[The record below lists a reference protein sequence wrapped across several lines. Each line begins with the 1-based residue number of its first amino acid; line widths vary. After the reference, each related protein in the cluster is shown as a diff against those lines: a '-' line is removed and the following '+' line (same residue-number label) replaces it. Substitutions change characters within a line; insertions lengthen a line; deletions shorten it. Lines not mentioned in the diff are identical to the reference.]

1 MQRSKVRGSI
11 VLVTLVLVACG
22 GSGSTTTAVDPTA
35 TTGDSAGAS
44 ILVSGSSTVEP
55 ISALVAEDF
64 MSENPGVGITVEGP
78 GTGDGFVRFCA
89 GETDI
94 SDASRAI
101 SDEETAACADAGIE
115 YVELHIATDGLSVIT
130 SPENADV
137 TCLNYGDLYSL
148 LGPESEGFASWSDAD
163 TLAGEVGGNGG
174 FPDTPLVVTAPG
186 EESGTYD
193 TFVELVLADLAE
205 ERGAD
210 EATRADYQAS
220 ANDNVIIDNISS
232 NPSSLGWVGFA
243 FFSENS
249 DSLKAIEVDGG
260 DGCVAPTADTIA
272 TFDYP
277 LSRPLYIYVSTTRLA
292 ENPALGDFVDFYLS
306 SEGIGAVSE
315 AGYVD
320 LPEDEFAATVAAWEG
335 AN

>member
-1 MQRSKVRGSI
+1 MQRKYAA
-11 VLVTLVLVACG
+11 VLTILIAILTACG
-22 GSGSTTTAVDPTA
+22 GGNDGTTAST
-35 TTGDSAGAS
+35 SAEPSGEAGS
-44 ILVSGSSTVEP
+44 ILISGSSTVEP
-55 ISALVAEDF
+55 ISALVAESF
-64 MSENPGVGITVEGP
+64 RSTNPGVGITVEGP
-78 GTGDGFVRFCA
+78 GTSDGFVRFCA
-89 GETDI
+89 AETDI
-94 SDASRAI
+94 SGASREI
-101 SDEETAACADAGIE
+101 REEEAAACAENGIE

-130 SPENADV
+130 SPENAEV

-148 LGPESEGFASWSDAD
+148 LGPESEGFASWSDAND
-163 TLAGEVGGNGG
+163 LAAEVGGSGD
-174 FPDTPLVVTAPG
+174 FPEAPLVVTAPG

-220 ANDNVIIDNISS
+220 ANDNVIVDNISS

-243 FFSENS
+243 FFTENA
-249 DSLKAIEVDGG
+249 DTLKAIEVDGG
-260 DGCVAPTADTIA
+260 DGCIAPTTDTIA
-272 TFDYP
+272 SFDYP
-277 LSRPLYIYVSTTRLA
+277 LSRPLYIYVSTTKLA

-306 SEGIGAVSE
+306 SDGIGAVSE

-335 AN
+335 AK

>member
-1 MQRSKVRGSI
+1 MQRKYTA
-11 VLVTLVLVACG
+11 VLTILIAILTACG
-22 GSGSTTTAVDPTA
+22 GGNDATTASTN
-35 TTGDSAGAS
+35 AGPSGEADS
-44 ILVSGSSTVEP
+44 ILISGSSTVEP

-64 MSENPGVGITVEGP
+64 MGQNNGVGITVEGP
-78 GTGDGFVRFCA
+78 GTSDGFVRFCA

-94 SDASRAI
+94 SDASREI
-101 SDEETAACADAGIE
+101 REEEAAACAENGIDF
-115 YVELHIATDGLSVIT
+115 VELHIATDGLSVIT
-130 SPENADV
+130 SPENAEV

-148 LGPESEGFASWSDAD
+148 LGPESEGFASWSDANE
-163 TLAGEVGGNGG
+163 LAAEVGGNGG
-174 FPDTPLVVTAPG
+174 YPEAPLVVTAPG

-193 TFVELVLADLAE
+193 SFVELVLADLAE

-210 EATRADYQAS
+210 EAARADYQAS
-220 ANDNVIIDNISS
+220 ANDNVIVDNISS
-232 NPSSLGWVGFA
+232 NPTSLGWVGYA
-243 FFSENS
+243 FFAENS

-260 DGCVAPTADTIA
+260 DGCIAPTTDTIA
-272 TFDYP
+272 SFDYP

-335 AN
+335 AK